1 MGANA
6 NPGRIYASLLQMSR
20 EIDCRMRYVELSLP
34 DPRDHS
40 RNSGS
45 SASR

>member
-1 MGANA
+1 MDADANL
-6 NPGRIYASLLQMSR
+6 GRIYASLLQMSR
-20 EIDCRMRYVELSLP
+20 KIDCRMRHVELSLP
-34 DPRDHS
+34 DLRDHS